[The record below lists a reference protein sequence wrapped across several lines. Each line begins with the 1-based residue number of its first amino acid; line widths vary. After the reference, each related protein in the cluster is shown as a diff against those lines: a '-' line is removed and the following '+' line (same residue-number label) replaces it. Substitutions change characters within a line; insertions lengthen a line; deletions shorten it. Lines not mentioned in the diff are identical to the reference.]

1 MAEYEVI
8 KANMLPVAGTVTD
21 DDTILVIQGGRPK
34 RALPSAMKGEKGDR
48 GSQGEKGDKGDAFT
62 YDDFTEEQIAALQKP
77 ATDAAATAL
86 TAASNADTAA
96 DNANAAATSA
106 NTAAGRLNTLCDNR
120 DKVVE
125 GYWWHYNE
133 STKSYEN
140 TGEIAKGNVM
150 YATFEVTDEAKLTMI
165 TDEEYTGA
173 AFALDEHGILTV
185 TI

>member
-1 MAEYEVI
+1 MAQVKTNLGKVSICPKGAWTEGTTYERLDAVSHDGSSYLSLKDGNTAEPTNTDNWLMLAQRADASVAI
-8 KANMLPVAGTVTD
+8 AGAEAATEKAN
-21 DDTILVIQGGRPK
+21 
-34 RALPSAMKGEKGDR
+34 
-48 GSQGEKGDKGDAFT
+48 
-62 YDDFTEEQIAALQKP
+62 
-77 ATDAAATAL
+77 
-86 TAASNADTAA
+86 TAASNADTAT
-96 DNANAAATSA
+96 DNANAATTSA

-133 STKSYEN
+133 STKTYEN

-150 YATFEVTDEAKLTMI
+150 YATFNVTDEARLTMI

-173 AFALDEHGILTV
+173 AFALDDNGILTV

>member
-1 MAEYEVI
+1 MTKIATKIGKVSICPKGAWTEGTTYERLDAVSFDGSSYLSLIDGNTAEPTNTANWLMLAQRADASVAIAGAEAATE
-8 KANMLPVAGTVTD
+8 KAN
-21 DDTILVIQGGRPK
+21 
-34 RALPSAMKGEKGDR
+34 
-48 GSQGEKGDKGDAFT
+48 
-62 YDDFTEEQIAALQKP
+62 
-77 ATDAAATAL
+77 
-86 TAASNADTAA
+86 TAASNADTATTK
-96 DNANAAATSA
+96 ANAATTSA

-133 STKSYEN
+133 STKTYEN

-150 YATFEVTDEAKLTMI
+150 YATFEVTDEARLTMI

-173 AFALDEHGILTV
+173 AFALDNNGILSV